1 MLTIRHNRFQ
11 TFDKS
16 LRDVDV
22 QEFINQPLVKPRLKI
37 LDGSIGSVLKD
48 VADAHGITPDDIMG
62 KQRTKLIAKA
72 RADFVCTLHFKYKY
86 APARL
91 AHMMNMDLT
100 SIKHII
106 GLRKN
111 SKEDYS
117 TLRARYE

>member
-1 MLTIRHNRFQ
+1 MITIRHNRFN
-11 TFDKS
+11 TNDKS
-16 LRDVDV
+16 LRDVSV

-37 LDGSIGSVLKD
+37 LDGSIGSVLKK
-48 VADAHGITPDDIMG
+48 VANDNGMIPDDIMG
-62 KQRTKLIAKA
+62 KQRTKAIAKA

-100 SIKHII
+100 SIKHIL
-106 GLRKN
+106 GLRKA

-117 TLRARYE
+117 TLRERYK

>member
-1 MLTIRHNRFQ
+1 MLTIRHNRFI
-11 TFDKS
+11 TNDKS

-37 LDGSIGSVLKD
+37 LDGSIGSILQS
-48 VADAHGITPDDIMG
+48 VAIKHDMLPDDIMG
-62 KQRTKLIAKA
+62 KQRTKEVAKA
-72 RADFVCTLHFKYKY
+72 RAEFVCILHFKYQY

-100 SIKHII
+100 SIKHIL
-106 GLRKN
+106 GLRKA

-117 TLRARYE
+117 TLRERYK